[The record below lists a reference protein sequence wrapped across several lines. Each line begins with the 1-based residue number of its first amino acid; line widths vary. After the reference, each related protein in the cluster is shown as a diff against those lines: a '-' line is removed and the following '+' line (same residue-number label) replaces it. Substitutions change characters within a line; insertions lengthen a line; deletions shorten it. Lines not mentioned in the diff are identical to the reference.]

1 MSKSQLSVI
10 KNLGATP
17 FGVLLIILTSKYP
30 SKILKFKL
38 FNFIIFAIA
47 VVICF

>member
-1 MSKSQLSVI
+1 MNIL
-10 KNLGATP
+10 LGLKLYE
-17 FGVLLIILTSKYP
+17 FSKYP